1 MSTRG
6 DTPSFEQRRA
16 VVLHRPHATVDS
28 ILRQLVQIGMEA
40 DHFWPD
46 LPADLDAGRYGV
58 IFFDAD
64 LGHDAQFPWAAG
76 EAPMPAVALIGSEA
90 PGRIAW
96 AIKHGADA
104 QLLKPVAGGGIYSA
118 VLIAREAFARRLALR
133 REVDAL
139 NERLGKREAV
149 AEATA
154 LLMVGQNLS
163 PEAAYREL
171 RLQAMAERLSIE
183 AMAAKLV
190 SRNRDSERRHDR
202 A

>member
-1 MSTRG
+1 
-6 DTPSFEQRRA
+6 
-16 VVLHRPHATVDS
+16 VLHRPHATVDS
-28 ILRQLVQIGMEA
+28 IVRQLVQIGMDA

-46 LPADLDAGRYGV
+46 LPVDLDAARFSV

-64 LGHDAQFPWAAG
+64 LGHDGQFPWPAG
-76 EAPMPAVALIGSEA
+76 ETPIPAVALIGSEA

-96 AIKHGADA
+96 AIKRGADA

-133 REVDAL
+133 EEIEAL
-139 NERLGKREAV
+139 SQRLGKREAV

-163 PEAAYREL
+163 AEAAYREL

-183 AMAAKLV
+183 AMATKLV
-190 SRNRDSERRHDR
+190 RHPGSEQRHDR